1 MHPYQA
7 ESDVELTLSVG
18 DYVVVRK
25 VHNLLELNFVNF
37 SETRLYLMYPVEN
50 NYLRS
55 ANLDRLQIMVGLKG
69 NAKEKLDGSHL
80 DTLKEGTA
88 FSRARW
94 LKCSD
99 IFPALTFLC
108 SRFCTCMFCSR
119 VVTNMRIPPLTAFFF
134 FLTCRIVKSP
144 LCAN

>member
-7 ESDVELTLSVG
+7 ESDVELTLSLG

-99 IFPALTFLC
+99 IFPAFTFLC

-134 FLTCRIVKSP
+134 FF
-144 LCAN
+144 

>member
-1 MHPYQA
+1 MLQVVHPYQA

-99 IFPALTFLC
+99 IFPAFTFLC

-134 FLTCRIVKSP
+134 FF
-144 LCAN
+144 

>member
-7 ESDVELTLSVG
+7 ESDVELTLSLG

-134 FLTCRIVKSP
+134 FF
-144 LCAN
+144 

>member
-7 ESDVELTLSVG
+7 ESDVELTLSLG

>member
-7 ESDVELTLSVG
+7 ESDVELTLSLG

-88 FSRARW
+88 FLRARW

-99 IFPALTFLC
+99 IFPAFTFLC